1 MKVQAPEP
9 RGTRNHA
16 LPGGKAVGLPPRT
29 FLYTLDQLSVMLDMS
44 EQAIKQSHIYFWGR
58 STGSTPRDLMIARNI
73 AGPGEK
79 PEWRV
84 AEREFTRWMRTKGF
98 KHYEVGGFSN

>member
-1 MKVQAPEP
+1 MKAQAPEP
-9 RGTRNHA
+9 RGARNA
-16 LPGGKAVGLPPRT
+16 TGPGGAPIGLPPRT
-29 FLYTLDQLSVMLDMS
+29 FLYTLDQLCVMLDMS
-44 EQAIKQSHIYFWGR
+44 EAALKKSHIYFWGR
-58 STGSTPRDLMIARNI
+58 STGSTPRDLMVARNI
-73 AGPGEK
+73 APLGEK